1 MVAWHSPQHHLRDI
15 WSNGYSRRRRRV
27 RASIRMRRAGDCGLL
42 TTHHWARVACGAAT
56 VARLAC
62 WNAPGTG
69 GLHAAPE
76 ALSLVPTL
84 SFRPEPILQDTRLA
98 SSGQPCTRRTW
109 MLFFC
114 NALHGVSFG

>member
-62 WNAPGTG
+62 WHAPGTG

-76 ALSLVPTL
+76 A
-84 SFRPEPILQDTRLA
+84 PEPGADPQLQAGTDLA
-98 SSGQPCTRRTW
+98 GYEIGLKRSAVHEA
-109 MLFFC
+109 
-114 NALHGVSFG
+114 NVDALLL